1 MRILSEEPKR
11 AAAPPGRT
19 LRHGVPGI
27 GVSTLA
33 SQWYCELKIDLKHRH
48 PEVSISS
55 PALERGTQG
64 HGAFSADAV
73 PISREELDARVRDG
87 EDIYLQESR
96 FTAPIHDAQVI
107 GVPDLIHLKGRDA
120 RLVLEFKFSRRDDL
134 FIDRFIQA
142 QTYGLLL
149 EGSGYRM
156 DEAVC
161 VVGVLPS
168 PASRERDESKMDFLR
183 RDGVL
188 RKILDRSAALSKRLF
203 HSPGRRF
210 SLRSTEE
217 GSGTLHAFRYEPA
230 TARRHLR
237 WAMDYWQER
246 REAVATTHSSKCR
259 SCGFNAAG
267 LCAKARSAPDPR
279 LLVQPAILD
288 GRPMLEVRWQE
299 SP

>member
-1 MRILSEEPKR
+1 MRILTADQDG
-11 AAAPPGRT
+11 AAKAPHPG
-19 LRHGVPGI
+19 LRHGIPGV

-33 SQWYCELKIDLKHRH
+33 GQWYCELKIDLKYRH
-48 PEVSISS
+48 PELSIVS
-55 PALERGTQG
+55 PALERGTEG

-73 PISREELDARVRDG
+73 PMSREELEARVRGG
-87 EDIYLQESR
+87 EDVYLQESR
-96 FTAPIHDAQVI
+96 FAAPIHDAPVV
-107 GVPDLIHLKGRDA
+107 GVPDLVHLRGRDA

-149 EGSGYRM
+149 EGNGYRM

-168 PASRERDESKMDFLR
+168 PASREADRSKMDYLR

-188 RKILDRSAALSKRLF
+188 AKILERSAGLRERLIRSPRAL
-203 HSPGRRF
+203 F

-217 GSGTLHAFRYEPA
+217 GSGTLHAFRYDPNG
-230 TARRHLR
+230 ARRHLR
-237 WAMDYWQER
+237 WALDYWLER
-246 REAVATTHSSKCR
+246 REAVPTKHASKCR
-259 SCGFNAAG
+259 SCAFNAAG
-267 LCAKARSAPDPR
+267 LCEKARSGPDPR
-279 LLVQPAILD
+279 LSVQPAILD